1 VQALIVAAGAG
12 SRLRS
17 LAESKPLAPV
27 AGRPLI
33 EHVVR
38 SAAEGGATSFTIV
51 TGYRPEPLEAY
62 LADLGGAMGL
72 PIRTVRNPDWERP
85 NGLSVVAAA
94 DLLPGEFLLMMSD
107 HLFDP
112 EIVRALIAAPPAPL
126 RLAIDRVSDS
136 PLIDLD
142 DATKVKL
149 GEGGRI
155 ARIGKTVEPYDA
167 IDTGLFRTGPE
178 LIAAIRKSV
187 AAGAQGSLSEGV
199 QSLADRG
206 RAETLEV
213 TGRWWLDV
221 DDPRAFALAEEHLR
235 RS

>member
-1 VQALIVAAGAG
+1 MHALIVAAGAG
-12 SRLRS
+12 SRLRP

-38 SAAEGGATSFTIV
+38 SAADGGATGFTIV
-51 TGYRPEPLEAY
+51 TGYRAEPLEAY
-62 LADLGGAMGL
+62 CADLAGAIGL

-85 NGLSVVAAA
+85 NGLSVIAAA
-94 DLLPGEFLLMMSD
+94 EMLTGEFLLMMSD

-112 EIVRALIAAPPAPL
+112 AIVRALIAAPSAPL
-126 RLAIDRVSDS
+126 TLAIDRFSQS

-149 GEGGRI
+149 GQGGRI
-155 ARIGKTVEPYDA
+155 ARIGKSVEPYDA

-178 LIAAIRKSV
+178 LVAAIRESLE
-187 AAGAQGSLSEGV
+187 AGAQGSLSEGV
-199 QSLADRG
+199 QSLADLG
-206 RAETLEV
+206 LAGTLDV
-213 TGRWWLDV
+213 SGRWWLDV
-221 DDPRAFALAEEHLR
+221 DDPRAFALAEAHFDAG
-235 RS
+235 